1 MINKSAKSVLFEI
14 NPQQDT
20 KKYYNL
26 SGILVIVDNIEL
38 REYLAGHFDKKY
50 KVHIAED
57 GLAGLKLA
65 KEIDPDIILTDVQM
79 PHMNGY
85 EFCKEL
91 RRNFDT
97 SHIPVIM
104 LTANNT
110 IGHHIEGLS
119 AGADAY
125 MGKPFYIQLLDT
137 QVCSLLENRKT
148 LRNKFH
154 GIDTPEYLEKTLPRK
169 DVDFILELKLFIEE
183 NMMNQELS
191 VELLS
196 GHFTVSLAQFHRKI
210 KSLLRSTPNNLIK
223 SIRIKRAY
231 NLIREGG
238 LRVSEAAY
246 QIGFSDPN
254 YFSICFK

>member
-26 SGILVIVDNIEL
+26 SGILVFVDNIEL

-110 IGHHIEGLS
+110 IEHHIEGLS
-119 AGADAY
+119 AGVDAY
-125 MGKPFYIQLLDT
+125 MGKPFDIQ
-137 QVCSLLENRKT
+137 
-148 LRNKFH
+148 
-154 GIDTPEYLEKTLPRK
+154 
-169 DVDFILELKLFIEE
+169 
-183 NMMNQELS
+183 
-191 VELLS
+191 
-196 GHFTVSLAQFHRKI
+196 
-210 KSLLRSTPNNLIK
+210 
-223 SIRIKRAY
+223 
-231 NLIREGG
+231 
-238 LRVSEAAY
+238 
-246 QIGFSDPN
+246 
-254 YFSICFK
+254 